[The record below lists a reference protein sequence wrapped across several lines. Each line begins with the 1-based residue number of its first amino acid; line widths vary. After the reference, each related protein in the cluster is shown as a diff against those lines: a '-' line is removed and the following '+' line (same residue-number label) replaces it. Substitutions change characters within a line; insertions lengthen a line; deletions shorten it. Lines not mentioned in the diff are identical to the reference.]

1 MTDHNKHDPKQ
12 APTPAPVEMTMYD
25 REAAGR
31 LIVGMAIG
39 EIPKPTTTAEA
50 LQLLKDHG
58 ITLENFAASGKEIR
72 VVSRDEALYVV
83 LPPADLMRQRIEE
96 YSKYPGPYPLPDEYA
111 LQVRRDPNALD
122 ALDMFY
128 FRVGDYSF
136 GQCR

>member
-1 MTDHNKHDPKQ
+1 MTDNNDESNILPI
-12 APTPAPVEMTMYD
+12 EMVMAD

-39 EIPKPTTTAEA
+39 DIPRPNTTAEA

-58 ITLENFAASGKEIR
+58 IELQDFPASGKEIR
-72 VVSRDEALYVV
+72 FVSRDDAVYVV
-83 LPPADLMRQRIEE
+83 LPPADLMRKRIAE
-96 YSKYPGPYPLPDEYA
+96 YSKAPRYPLPGEYK
-111 LQVRRDPNALD
+111 LQVEGDPNALK

>member
-1 MTDHNKHDPKQ
+1 MTDHNKHDPKH
-12 APTPAPVEMTMYD
+12 APKHAPVEMTMYD

-39 EIPKPTTTAEA
+39 EIPRPKTTEEA

-58 ITLENFAASGKEIR
+58 ITLSNFAESGKEIR

-111 LQVRRDPNALD
+111 LQVRRDKDALD